1 MQYSIQQI
9 IPILS
14 GHLIGSKDHV
24 VEHLLLDSRQIT
36 FPNTAL
42 FFAIIGQRHDGHDY
56 LNQLYES
63 GVRSFV
69 ISRTVPTDKYPN
81 AAFIKVPDTL
91 AALQKLAYFHRHQF
105 ALRTIGI
112 TGSNGKT
119 IVKEWLFQ
127 LLREDFQIVRSP
139 KSYNSQVGVPLS
151 VWQIQSEHN
160 IGIFEAGI
168 SERGEMQRI
177 APIID
182 CQIGIFTNIGEA
194 HAAGFESKVEKVKE
208 KLQLFAN
215 TQILIYCKDCE
226 LIHQEI
232 TKLGYRTF
240 SWSKRDT
247 ADLQIVNIL
256 PNESWLCKI
265 EALYAGEII
274 YIEIPF
280 SDEASIENAIH
291 CWALLLKL
299 GFHNNTIQERMKG
312 LEPVG
317 MRLELMDGIN
327 HCTIINDSYN
337 ADLSSLTI
345 ALNFLEQQKQQ
356 SAKRTLILS
365 DILQS
370 GQDKPLLYQKV
381 AQLLKDK
388 KIQQLFAIGK
398 DIQHIQTALD
408 ENITYHHYPS
418 TNDFLANLDLSQF
431 QHETILLKGARKFR
445 FERIAESLSQKVHQT
460 TLEVNLSAL
469 RHNLNI
475 YHSFL
480 KPETKIMVMVK
491 AAAYGSGSVEVARML
506 EFSKVD
512 YLAVAYAD
520 EGVEL
525 RKKGIQL
532 PILVLNPEEAVFDN
546 LLRYRLE
553 PEIYSLRLLEKF
565 AQWTRDLNTPFPIHI
580 KLETGMNRLGF
591 TTEDFEVLA
600 KFLHKHPQLKVESV
614 FSHLAAS
621 EADNH
626 DAFTHHQVKDFQA
639 AYERFTKLLGYRPMR
654 HILNSSGINRFPEY
668 QMEMVRLGIG
678 IYGIDSSDLLNERL
692 QTVLKLKARIS
703 QIKTVTAGQTIG
715 YGRNGKADTNLKIAT
730 VSIGYAD
737 GLLRAAGN
745 RRHHLFVKGMPAA
758 IIGNVCMD
766 MCMLDISHIE
776 DVREGDEVII
786 FESNQQLK
794 ALAAALNTIPY
805 EVLTN
810 IAHRVKRVYIQ
821 E

>member
-14 GHLIGSKDHV
+14 GHLIGNKNHV

-36 FPNTAL
+36 FPSTAL
-42 FFAIIGQRHDGHDY
+42 FFAIVGQRHDGHDY
-56 LNQLYES
+56 LDQLYDS

-69 ISRTVPTDKYPN
+69 ISRTIASDKYPN

-91 AALQKLAYFHRHQF
+91 VALQKLAQFHRHQF
-105 ALRTIGI
+105 TLRTVGI

-119 IVKEWLFQ
+119 IIKEWLYQ

-151 VWQIQSEHN
+151 VWQIQPEHN
-160 IGIFEAGI
+160 LGIFEAGI
-168 SERGEMQRI
+168 SEQGEMQRI

-182 CQIGIFTNIGEA
+182 CQLGIFTNIGEA
-194 HAAGFESKVEKVKE
+194 HAAGFESKEGKIRE

-215 TQILIYCKDCE
+215 TQILIYCKDFE

-232 TKLGYRTF
+232 SKLGIRTF
-240 SWSKRDT
+240 SWSKEES
-247 ADLQIVNIL
+247 ADLQIVNVL
-256 PNESWLCKI
+256 QDDSWLCKI

-299 GFHNNTIQERMKG
+299 GFNNRTIQERMKQ

-337 ADLSSLTI
+337 TDLSSLNI

-356 SAKRTLILS
+356 SNKRTLILS

-370 GQDKPLLYQKV
+370 GQDKALLYRKV
-381 AQLLKDK
+381 AQLLAEK
-388 KIQQLFAIGK
+388 KINQLFAIGK
-398 DIQHIQTALD
+398 DIQHIQANLD
-408 ENITYHHYPS
+408 NNIAYHHHLT
-418 TNDFLANLDLSQF
+418 TNDFLASIDLTQF
-431 QHETILLKGARKFR
+431 QNETILLKGARKFR

-469 RHNLNI
+469 RHNLNV

-480 KPETKIMVMVK
+480 QPKTKIMVMVK
-491 AAAYGSGSVEVARML
+491 AAAYGSGSIEVARLL

-565 AQWTRDLNTPFPIHI
+565 AQWTGDLNNPFPIHI

-591 TTEDFEVLA
+591 TRSDFEVLA
-600 KFLHKHPQLKVESV
+600 KFLHQHPQLKVESV

-621 EADNH
+621 EAAEH
-626 DAFTHHQVKDFQA
+626 DTFTHQQV
-639 AYERFTKLLGYRPMR
+639 AYFKEVYEQFAKLLGYRPLR

-678 IYGIDSSDLLNERL
+678 IYGIDSSQLISDQL
-692 QTVLKLKARIS
+692 QNVLKLKARIS
-703 QIKTVTAGQTIG
+703 QIKTVAAGQTIG
-715 YGRNGKADTNLKIAT
+715 YGRIGQANTDLKIAT

-745 RRHHLFVKGMPAA
+745 RRHHLFVKGMPAF

-776 DVREGDEVII
+776 EVKEGEVVII
-786 FESNQQLK
+786 FESNQQLR
-794 ALAAALNTIPY
+794 ALATALNTIPY

-810 IAHRVKRVYIQ
+810 ISPRVKRIYIQ